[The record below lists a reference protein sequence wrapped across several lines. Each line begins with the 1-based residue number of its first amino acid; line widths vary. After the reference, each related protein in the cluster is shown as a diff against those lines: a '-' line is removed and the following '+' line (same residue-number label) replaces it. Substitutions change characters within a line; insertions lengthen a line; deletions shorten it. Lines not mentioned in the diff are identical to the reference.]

1 MSLRQLLGFF
11 FFFHL
16 ALSNFQSFEMVGL
29 VISPVF
35 FIVCVGQ
42 FVKVLVLPLQTS
54 VTSRILCTLK
64 NNGKEKPKKSLS
76 KRNVTPF
83 LPALSFSASLSCL

>member
-1 MSLRQLLGFF
+1 
-11 FFFHL
+11 
-16 ALSNFQSFEMVGL
+16 MVGL

-42 FVKVLVLPLQTS
+42 FVKVLVVPLQTS

-83 LPALSFSASLSCL
+83 LPALSVSASLSCLWVLSPNPHSGLFVMIYCSEETPF